1 MEHKLLKEKLIVSL
15 PNVQFT
21 NKTPW
26 DAIYGDPYDNKELGI
41 VLDRKVD
48 KVEGKELSD
57 NNFDDNYKEKLD
69 NIEANAEVNVQS
81 NWDETDTTNDAFIQ
95 NKPDI
100 YVATWGKIGG
110 DIDNQTDLIDYI
122 NNAII
127 DATEEINN
135 DYNI

>member
-26 DAIYGDPYDNKELGI
+26 DAIYGDPYDNKELTI

-48 KVEGKELSD
+48 KIEGKELSTNDFD
-57 NNFDDNYKEKLD
+57 NNYKDKLD

-81 NWDETDTTNDAFIQ
+81 NWDETDTTNDAFIE

-100 YVATWGKIGG
+100 TVATWGKIDGL
-110 DIDNQTDLIDYI
+110 IDEQTDLIQ
-122 NNAII
+122 AII
-127 DATEEINN
+127 DATNEINN
-135 DYNI
+135 DHNI